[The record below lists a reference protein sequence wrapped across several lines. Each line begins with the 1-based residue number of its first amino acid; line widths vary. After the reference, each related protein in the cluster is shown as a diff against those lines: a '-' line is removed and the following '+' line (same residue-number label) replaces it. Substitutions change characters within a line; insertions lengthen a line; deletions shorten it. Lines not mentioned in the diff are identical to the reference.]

1 MLKNFTSYNKVI
13 MNRGEMNE
21 FHNRKYRINGNIIN
35 HDLNMDIGIYI
46 KEMSLYK
53 NLIIIQNIVIG
64 LCVSIF
70 YFIITKDF
78 NLAITLS
85 GLFAET
91 GYNLIHNIEKL
102 IKEGKNG

>member
-1 MLKNFTSYNKVI
+1 M
-13 MNRGEMNE
+13 E
-21 FHNRKYRINGNIIN
+21 FINNNTELIIS
-35 HDLNMDIGIYI
+35 LLTMTLTWILGFVSKRCPDINN
-46 KEMSLYK
+46 

-64 LCVSIF
+64 LAVSIF

-102 IKEGKNG
+102 IKEGKDGKYNKETSTGK

>member
-53 NLIIIQNIVIG
+53 
-64 LCVSIF
+64 
-70 YFIITKDF
+70 
-78 NLAITLS
+78 
-85 GLFAET
+85 
-91 GYNLIHNIEKL
+91 
-102 IKEGKNG
+102 